1 MSMNPDLEELKS
13 FLARRGEVQLL
24 EILKHIAEEYESF
37 IDPDYEPESE
47 TESEVS
53 TSDIVQE
60 EIEVNP
66 SLNGFLSL
74 A

>member
-1 MSMNPDLEELKS
+1 MNPDLEELKS

-24 EILKHIAEEYESF
+24 EILKHIAEEYECF